1 MVMKKIQIQNS
12 RKKKVPYQESKNPMP
27 GGAGPNNG
35 VLGGGGGGGGGGG
48 SITYLQWLLR
58 QFYHSINM

>member
-1 MVMKKIQIQNS
+1 TREKEVA
-12 RKKKVPYQESKNPMP
+12 YQESKNPPP

-48 SITYLQWLLR
+48 SISYLKVTMVASTVLPLNK
-58 QFYHSINM
+58 YVKVE